1 MKLFSADFK
10 KYQDLILNTHRE
22 KFDCF
27 RNLILQYNEKF
38 NLTAITKEEE
48 IFYKHF
54 LDSVAGESFFPEGAN
69 VCEIGSGAGFPSIPL
84 KLIREDLKF
93 TLIESTMKKCEFL
106 QTVIDELA
114 LTNMSVVNA
123 RAEDLGKKRE
133 FRESFDVCCAR
144 AVAAMNALSEYCLP
158 LLKTG
163 GKMIA
168 YKGNSEEEC
177 KQAEKAIS
185 LLGGKIEERY
195 CYDLPEGMGE
205 RSIIVVH
212 KIKNTPAK
220 YPRGRGL
227 ERSRPIL

>member
-10 KYQDLILNTHRE
+10 KYEELILKTHRE

-27 RNLILQYNEKF
+27 RETILKYNEKF
-38 NLTAITKEEE
+38 NLTAITKENE
-48 IFYKHF
+48 IYYKHF

-69 VCEIGSGAGFPSIPL
+69 VCEIGSGAGFPSVPL
-84 KLIREDLKF
+84 KLVREDLKF
-93 TLIESTMKKCEFL
+93 TLIESTLKKCEFL
-106 QTVIDELA
+106 RIVIDKLS
-114 LTNMSVVNA
+114 LTNVSVINA
-123 RAEDLGKKRE
+123 RAEDLGKKQE
-133 FRESFDVCCAR
+133 YRESFDVCCAR
-144 AVAAMNALSEYCLP
+144 AVAAMNALGEYCLP

-195 CYDLPEGMGE
+195 RYDLPQGMGE
-205 RSIIVVH
+205 RSIVVIK

>member
-10 KYQDLILNTHRE
+10 KYEELILKTYRE

-27 RNLILQYNEKF
+27 RETILKYNEKF
-38 NLTAITKEEE
+38 NLTAITKENE
-48 IFYKHF
+48 IYYKHF

-69 VCEIGSGAGFPSIPL
+69 VCEIGSGAGFPSVPL
-84 KLIREDLKF
+84 KLVREDLKF
-93 TLIESTMKKCEFL
+93 TLIESTLKKCEFL
-106 QTVIDELA
+106 RIVIDELS
-114 LTNMSVVNA
+114 LTNVSVINA
-123 RAEDLGKKRE
+123 RAEDLGKKQE
-133 FRESFDVCCAR
+133 YRESFDVCCAR
-144 AVAAMNALSEYCLP
+144 AVAAMNALGEYCLP

-195 CYDLPEGMGE
+195 RYDLPQGMGE
-205 RSIIVVH
+205 RSIVVIK